1 MSDTPLVGGL
11 FQPNDAGGI
20 INAAYDR
27 MEDILQVK
35 RSYDDLIKDGRTS
48 QALELLQSRTME
60 IASASTAGNAKAQLA
75 KITQAMNAVKASNM
89 SAAEKREQLD
99 KLQKIRIMIAQ
110 SVREVLD
117 KTTRQ

>member
-1 MSDTPLVGGL
+1 M

-27 MEDILQVK
+27 MEDVLQVK

-60 IASASTAGNAKAQLA
+60 IASASTAGNAKTQLA

-89 SAAEKREQLD
+89 PPEEKRAQLD